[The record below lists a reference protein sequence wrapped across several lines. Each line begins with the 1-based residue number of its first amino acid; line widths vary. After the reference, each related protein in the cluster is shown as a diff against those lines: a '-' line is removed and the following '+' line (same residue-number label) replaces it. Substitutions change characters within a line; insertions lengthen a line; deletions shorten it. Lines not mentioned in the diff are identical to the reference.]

1 MSLRLSGGR
10 KLQSP
15 PGSTARPTPARVRQ
29 AVMNMLS
36 AEIPGC
42 SWLDLCCGSGVMAC
56 EAIQRGARRVVAVD
70 QDRRMAA
77 TARGN
82 LTLVAAAQTP
92 PAEVTV
98 VQQEIL
104 RWLRQ
109 GPASCATLGANG
121 EGQAGFDLIYAD
133 PPYASGLY
141 PQICEAIAAGEWLN
155 PGGHLLLE
163 CASADR
169 PGLPQSWS
177 VLKERRYGTTTVLM
191 LDATVEVLGATM
203 EEPGNPEP
211 EHTRD

>member
-36 AEIPGC
+36 AELAGC

-77 TARGN
+77 TARSN
-82 LTLVAAAQTP
+82 LTLVAAAQNP
-92 PAEVTV
+92 PASATV
-98 VQQEIL
+98 VQQEVL
-104 RWLRQ
+104 RWLQQ
-109 GPASCATLGANG
+109 GVTRASTTDADAVPSGTVARADNP
-121 EGQAGFDLIYAD
+121 GFDVIYAD

-141 PQICEAIAAGEWLN
+141 PQICEAIAAGGWLN
-155 PGGHLLLE
+155 EGGLLLLE
-163 CASADR
+163 CASNQQPDL
-169 PGLPQSWS
+169 PGGWL
-177 VLKERRYGTTTVLM
+177 VRKERRYGTSTVLM
-191 LDATVEVLGATM
+191 LERSAAQ
-203 EEPGNPEP
+203 N
-211 EHTRD
+211 R